1 MYCPKCRVEYVE
13 TAERCSDCGAEL
25 VAELPPAPEVE
36 YAERVTVYT
45 AINENL
51 ATLAAMLL
59 DHAGIECYTQEQS
72 GSDVFG
78 AVSAG
83 FPVEVQVKP
92 EDEESARKLLTDFE
106 TTPVAVCTVLDAESA
121 EVITTMLDE
130 AGIKTFTEPSDEE
143 LDEEEAS
150 EAEEGYPV
158 DILVM
163 PADVD
168 KALDLLGDE
177 EDFDDDDDEVD
188 FDEVD
193 EEDEEDEA
201 K

>member
-1 MYCPKCRVEYVE
+1 MFCPKCRVEYVE
-13 TAERCSDCGAEL
+13 DAARCSDCGVEL
-25 VAELPPAPEVE
+25 VAQLPPEPEME
-36 YAERVTVYT
+36 YAERVTIYT
-45 AINENL
+45 AINENM

-78 AVSAG
+78 AMSAG

-121 EVITTMLDE
+121 EVVTTMLDE
-130 AGIKTFTEPSDEE
+130 AGIKTFTEPSEEE
-143 LDEEEAS
+143 LEEDEAE

-163 PADVD
+163 PADVE

-177 EDFDDDDDEVD
+177 DEDFDDEDEAD
-188 FDEVD
+188 F
-193 EEDEEDEA
+193 EEDEEDEE
-201 K
+201 KGK